1 MSNIYTFFDDIIGIS
16 HTNYINV
23 NNFIDVDNNICATIK
38 NNTKNADVMN
48 NVNVMT
54 EICRR
59 RYSTPSNDP
68 FYNHINIL
76 KDAYEK
82 RYDNIL
88 VFEENADYTDSY
100 NLENMENAI
109 EFMKN
114 NDTWDILYL
123 GYNCFSYQSKYNYNM
138 FDSIF
143 NSYKITKNVIK
154 CNMTASYSV
163 CYNKRSMK
171 KILDTYE
178 DYSGII
184 TYDKYL
190 AEYIDLNNYCYTP
203 MLFKLKSNNF
213 LEHYC
218 NININYDISLL
229 KYNYTCNKYNFY
241 ILCIMVIISCIL
253 KCYTKMM
260 LDYDKKL
267 IMNTCA
273 NKFENHLILKILL
286 RYM

>member
-1 MSNIYTFFDDIIGIS
+1 MSNIYTFFDDIIIIS
-16 HTNYINV
+16 HTNYIS
-23 NNFIDVDNNICATIK
+23 DNNIIDIDNYNSANIT
-38 NNTKNADVMN
+38 TN
-48 NVNVMT
+48 NVSSMKYINN
-54 EICRR
+54 ISRR
-59 RYSTPSNDP
+59 IYNTPSNDS
-68 FYNHINIL
+68 FYNHIQVL
-76 KDAYEK
+76 KDAYAKQNE
-82 RYDNIL
+82 NIL
-88 VFEENADYTDSY
+88 IFEENADYTDSY

-114 NDTWDILYL
+114 NNRWDILYL
-123 GYNCFSYQSKYNYNM
+123 GYNCFSYQSKYNYDM

-143 NSYKITKNVIK
+143 NSYKIRKNIIQ
-154 CNMTASYSV
+154 CNMTASYAI

-178 DYSGII
+178 DYIGII
-184 TYDKYL
+184 NYDKYL
-190 AEYIDLNNYCYTP
+190 AEYIGLNNYCYVP

-213 LEHYC
+213 LDNYC

-229 KYNYTCNKYNFY
+229 KYNYTYNKYNFY

-267 IMNTCA
+267 IINTCA
-273 NKFENHLILKILL
+273 NKFDNHLILKILL
-286 RYM
+286 RYI